1 MAGTITH
8 LVIADRLLFKLPD
21 RIKDRI
27 KNLSLYYCGN
37 LAPDAIMARENYVRE
52 MKKHTHFKDG
62 IPEDELAKK
71 ENFELYRSRFEA
83 FARHFLI
90 EQSEDFELYF
100 GYVTHMMADEI
111 FILTLRDRHVE
122 MLKKEQAVPDYEK
135 YFRQFGKDVD
145 LNDWRLLR
153 EYRFSCDI
161 LKTISEEN
169 DYEIKG
175 YITNEE
181 LIKSKKFIINKNFIQ
196 THQEEAPVVLTYEE
210 NAAYIERAVEQIT
223 SALEKSSLVSTVDS
237 ASSSAM

>member
-1 MAGTITH
+1 
-8 LVIADRLLFKLPD
+8 
-21 RIKDRI
+21 
-27 KNLSLYYCGN
+27 
-37 LAPDAIMARENYVRE
+37 
-52 MKKHTHFKDG
+52 
-62 IPEDELAKK
+62 
-71 ENFELYRSRFEA
+71 
-83 FARHFLI
+83 
-90 EQSEDFELYF
+90 
-100 GYVTHMMADEI
+100 
-111 FILTLRDRHVE
+111 
-122 MLKKEQAVPDYEK
+122 
-135 YFRQFGKDVD
+135 
-145 LNDWRLLR
+145 
-153 EYRFSCDI
+153 DI